1 MKKYVSSIITL
12 CIAALMCLSLIPVG
26 MLAASAQPVLDPDW
40 TYIGT
45 QSSPDASYFGQ
56 DAQTG
61 ALCFNST
68 TTEQLVLN
76 NQTLFPAE
84 TTKQGFKLEFD
95 VNFTGSYLAFS
106 FVGNNPGNLMD
117 GYVTVCFIDSWTFIK
132 TENIGGASDILI
144 GENNSMLRPNINGA
158 GEKHVVIELQDGK
171 LTVTVG
177 GEVYWD
183 AYQLPE
189 NWIGTG
195 HMGMFVQGSTQGY
208 VKNLTLTAG
217 GQSKTY
223 FAAPLQSEETTTEPE
238 PTTEPETTAPE
249 TTEPEQTTQPGED
262 SGEYDDPSSIDE
274 INYHNMEGW
283 TLVGKGD
290 LAYKK
295 EGSDVLY
302 FDYMDMDYAGPS
314 GGMLVINSEVL
325 GENTE
330 NFVNFNP
337 SYMADYIIEFDLCI
351 EDVDRGSV
359 FLSLIS
365 DNKDHLANNGVG
377 ITFNDSCSALKYEV
391 PAVTNYGTPAG
402 SNTFGCI
409 YGNGVY
415 HIVVRKSY
423 SQNDTTVV
431 DVIMN
436 DEVVVDGFEFP
447 THVPGDHGNN
457 GEWRIPDTGYVGF
470 CFSGVKGYLAN
481 VTVTNFY
488 SNYTKTFF
496 SSELPFEGELQWEQ
510 AGNTDPALAITVE
523 RGQYVHGY
531 NNGAYP
537 ETASASV
544 FKNGLDM
551 SNFCFVF
558 RPQQI
563 ITAEAD
569 ANAYM
574 SFALLNAKGYTEDP
588 EAAQGLLAK
597 IVAKDDG
604 TAELTLLSMLKGEAL
619 GAHSTTIAL
628 ESFEAGTSY
637 FMSFKQ
643 TAEGTDVFFEDE
655 KIAVLD
661 WLNADVYEG
670 NVGYFAYAASNSVG
684 QMQEWVIQ
692 DLNYEYA
699 VNYMG
704 NADEAGKDNKPEQT
718 TTETETEPE
727 VTTNNETTEETTEPE
742 PKKGCKSVIGAGAVV
757 IAALAAFAFCKK
769 KKEN

>member
-1 MKKYVSSIITL
+1 MKKKISSMITL
-12 CIAALMCLSLIPVG
+12 CIAALMCLSLLPAG
-26 MLAASAQPVLDPDW
+26 MLVASAQPAFDPDW

-45 QSSPDASYFGQ
+45 QSAPDASYFGQ
-56 DAQTG
+56 DAETG
-61 ALCFNST
+61 ALRFNST

-76 NQTLFPAE
+76 NGELFPAA

-95 VNFTGSYLAFS
+95 VNFSGSYLAFS
-106 FVGNNPGNLMD
+106 FAGNNPANLMD

-132 TENIGGASDILI
+132 TENVGGSSDILM
-144 GENNSMLRPNINGA
+144 GDNNSMLRPNINGA

-183 AYQLPE
+183 AYALPE
-189 NWIGTG
+189 GWIGAG
-195 HMGMFVQGSTQGY
+195 HMGIFVQGNNQGY
-208 VKNLTLTAG
+208 VKNLTVTAG

-223 FAAPLQSEETTTEPE
+223 FAAPSQSEENTTEP
-238 PTTEPETTAPE
+238 
-249 TTEPEQTTQPGED
+249 GEG

-290 LAYKK
+290 LSYKK
-295 EGSDVLY
+295 EGSDALY

-314 GGMLVINSEVL
+314 GGMLVINSDAL
-325 GENTE
+325 GDNTE
-330 NFVNFNP
+330 NYMEFNP
-337 SYMADYIIEFDLCI
+337 AYMADYTIEFDLCI
-351 EDVDRGSV
+351 EDIDRGSV
-359 FLSLIS
+359 FLALIS

-409 YGNGVY
+409 YGNGTY
-415 HIVVRKSY
+415 HIVVKKTY
-423 SQNDTTVV
+423 TGNETTMV

-436 DEVVVDGFEFP
+436 DEVVVEGFEFP

-457 GEWRIPDTGYVGF
+457 DQWPIPDTGYVGF
-470 CFSGVKGYLAN
+470 CFSGVKGFLAN
-481 VTVTNFY
+481 VTVTSFY
-488 SNYTKTFF
+488 SNFSKTYF
-496 SSELPFEGELQWEQ
+496 SSEIPFEGELQWET
-510 AGNTDPALAITVE
+510 GSPLEITVE
-523 RGQYVHGY
+523 RGQYIHGY
-531 NNGAYP
+531 NNGEYDAA
-537 ETASASV
+537 TAASV

-558 RPQQI
+558 SPEQI
-563 ITAEAD
+563 VTSAQD

-604 TAELTLLSMLKGEAL
+604 TAELTLMSMLKGEAL
-619 GAHSTTIAL
+619 GAHSTSITL
-628 ESFEAGTSY
+628 ESFEEGTAY
-637 FMSFKQ
+637 FMVVKKTS
-643 TAEGTDVFFEDE
+643 EGITVYFEDE

-661 WLNADVYEG
+661 WLSTDVYEG
-670 NVGYFAYAASNSVG
+670 GVGYFAFTASNSAG
-684 QMQEWVIQ
+684 MMQEWSIHE
-692 DLNYEYA
+692 LNYENA
-699 VNYMG
+699 VNYLG
-704 NADEAGKDNKPEQT
+704 NADKAGEDTKPEQT
-718 TTETETEPE
+718 TEAQTQPE
-727 VTTNNETTEETTEPE
+727 QTTGDGSAENETDDGEEPGR
-742 PKKGCKSVIGAGAVV
+742 GCKSVIGTSAVV
-757 IAALAAFAFCKK
+757 GAALLAAAFCRK
-769 KKEN
+769 KKED